1 MMIYWHFHIWSHTT
15 SHTCRPVG
23 RIRSGHVPIVCG
35 DCLGKLL
42 RSILASPQFWRTLM
56 LVCIVHCQ
64 TAAAKNQL
72 LQFWARFFSEGD
84 FLMGHKSAPLL
95 VHIQSSTRPRHHG
108 DIFWVQRGLLQPQKA
123 HPTIFQTPRSTG
135 SLSGGLTVSTYC
147 TFVINHH
154 RFCYCRRFRC

>member
-64 TAAAKNQL
+64 AAAAKNQL
-72 LQFWARFFSEGD
+72 LQFLSRFFSEGD
-84 FLMGHKSAPLL
+84 FLMGRKKAPHCWFTFRALRAL
-95 VHIQSSTRPRHHG
+95 GITEIFFGSKGGYYSYRKHIQLSSRPPEAPG
-108 DIFWVQRGLLQPQKA
+108 ACLGGSQYQPVV
-123 HPTIFQTPRSTG
+123 P
-135 SLSGGLTVSTYC
+135 L
-147 TFVINHH
+147 
-154 RFCYCRRFRC
+154 

>member
-64 TAAAKNQL
+64 AAAAKNQL
-72 LQFWARFFSEGD
+72 LQFLSRFFSEGEI
-84 FLMGHKSAPLL
+84 LMGHGGCPIVGSHLELYAPSASRRYFLGPKGA
-95 VHIQSSTRPRHHG
+95 ITATESTSNYLP
-108 DIFWVQRGLLQPQKA
+108 DPQKHRELVWGA
-123 HPTIFQTPRSTG
+123 HS
-135 SLSGGLTVSTYC
+135 
-147 TFVINHH
+147 INLLYL
-154 RFCYCRRFRC
+154 CN